1 MIAPMALFAVSL
13 ATTHPAAYPASLA
26 HTLFTYGSC
35 AIARGQCNTIFG
47 TACRWRYIQLKG
59 TAQHREQQQQRSTM
73 SKKTAAATRQR
84 RSCQSRLEA
93 GSGLRASY
101 PGPVLPGCYI
111 LVGAETP
118 MSDSTSFSTERTAS
132 QAARR
137 ARVSSGSTGRPSLG
151 STWQAA

>member
-47 TACRWRYIQLKG
+47 TACRGRYIQLNAHRIAPRATA
-59 TAQHREQQQQRSTM
+59 TAQHHVKKDRRCHKTTTVISISLRS
-73 SKKTAAATRQR
+73 R
-84 RSCQSRLEA
+84 
-93 GSGLRASY
+93 LRASY
-101 PGPVLPGCYI
+101 PGPVLPGSYI